1 MKYSCSKAKAW
12 LGRRVINYKKNQ
24 YVKFNLT
31 SRLYNLNGSSY
42 DISLR
47 RKRMKMENKI
57 VNKKRKSNIKAMRL
71 VVPENIGVR
80 FSASPTRRFKNK
92 MSKKSY
98 KSFENVRNN
107 LTSKQYGYNNKSD
120 KINNNLN
127 SNRNHIKS
135 EIIATIRF
143 NSVRLSNKVKYS
155 KFKLSNNSLANN
167 PKLNCDNK
175 VKLIDVHNDSRLSML
190 SFIFLLSTIIIFS
203 ASFISAQ
210 ATTTADTSQVSYCCE
225 KTLSGAYCQNAQLE
239 QCDPNF
245 QKTPTSCESTSYC
258 KKGCCYDSNEGI
270 CMENTPR
277 EACKAN
283 NGAWSDS
290 AS

>member
-1 MKYSCSKAKAW
+1 
-12 LGRRVINYKKNQ
+12 
-24 YVKFNLT
+24 
-31 SRLYNLNGSSY
+31 
-42 DISLR
+42 
-47 RKRMKMENKI
+47 
-57 VNKKRKSNIKAMRL
+57 
-71 VVPENIGVR
+71 
-80 FSASPTRRFKNK
+80 

-290 AS
+290 ASCEIAQCNLGCCVL